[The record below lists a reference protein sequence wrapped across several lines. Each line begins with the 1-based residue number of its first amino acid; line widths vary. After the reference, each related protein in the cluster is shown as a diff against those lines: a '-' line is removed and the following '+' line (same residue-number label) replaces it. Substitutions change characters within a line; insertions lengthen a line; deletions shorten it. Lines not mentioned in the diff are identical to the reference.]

1 MNNFPNIRTAGII
14 TNFKQEQP
22 QPEAQGN
29 QPALFSGMAASVHLS
44 EQDVTQAISALPP
57 AYQQGPRPRP
67 LSVLN
72 VSPQAALQYLPQLG
86 LPQTEI
92 PPCDPFAA
100 LATHQPIHF
109 DEDSQLVVPY
119 ADEHFKRP
127 LPKTS
132 ESSQQSRRYKRK
144 STTTKTTTTHKK
156 RVTSATSTVP
166 LTEQASDSTDKWI
179 IVEKSEKRRFKCG
192 YLGCDKSYKKKSHL
206 VAHFIEHTGVS
217 KFGCTYP
224 ECIGKRYFRDKTML
238 DRHIRIKHTLEK
250 PFKCDNCERQ
260 FRRKDELRQHRKR
273 IHFIED
279 EKKYQEQPDD
289 SLSSSNEPSQPVGDS
304 GPIVIEEPH
313 WTTLAVL
320 LANDDS
326 DPQTRTIT
334 SIPKLEILPSINDH
348 FRRALTGIVPEVP
361 EALLTELAGDP
372 QHLTSDYIASQPDPT
387 DRWILQTGDPMMP
400 LRCGYEGCYKRFSKK
415 WILQRHFSVHIG
427 DSRFRCYLGKCT
439 GTIKFRNKQALS
451 RHITTNHTHD
461 KLFHCCL
468 CTKRFGRKDTLL
480 KHRRKYHPD
489 APPDV

>member
-1 MNNFPNIRTAGII
+1 MNNFPNTLTAGIS

-29 QPALFSGMAASVHLS
+29 RPALFSGMACVHLS

-57 AYQQGPRPRP
+57 AYQQRPEPRP
-67 LSVLN
+67 LSILN
-72 VSPQAALQYLPQLG
+72 VSPPAATQYLPQLG

-109 DEDSQLVVPY
+109 DEDIQLVVPY
-119 ADEHFKRP
+119 ADEHFERP

-132 ESSQQSRRYKRK
+132 ESSQQNRRYKRK

-156 RVTSATSTVP
+156 RATSATSTVP

-250 PFKCDNCERQ
+250 PFKCDNCKRP

-304 GPIVIEEPH
+304 GPIVIEEPQ
-313 WTTLAVL
+313 WTTLAVSP
-320 LANDDS
+320 AKDDS

-361 EALLTELAGDP
+361 EALLTELAADP
-372 QHLTSDYIASQPDPT
+372 QHLTSDYTASQPDPT
-387 DRWILQTGDPMMP
+387 DR
-400 LRCGYEGCYKRFSKK
+400 
-415 WILQRHFSVHIG
+415 
-427 DSRFRCYLGKCT
+427 
-439 GTIKFRNKQALS
+439 
-451 RHITTNHTHD
+451 
-461 KLFHCCL
+461 
-468 CTKRFGRKDTLL
+468 
-480 KHRRKYHPD
+480 
-489 APPDV
+489 